1 MGPLHITKVEYER
14 EKGSNESSHFPST
27 PDNNNVGN
35 GLEGKH
41 ALTKS
46 SFSRE
51 IIKVPR
57 TGIFYHYLT
66 ASAFAKRI

>member
-1 MGPLHITKVEYER
+1 M
-14 EKGSNESSHFPST
+14 KGRKEAMRVATFLPPQT
-27 PDNNNVGN
+27 IIIGGN

-51 IIKVPR
+51 IIKVLR
-57 TGIFYHYLT
+57 TGIFYHFLT